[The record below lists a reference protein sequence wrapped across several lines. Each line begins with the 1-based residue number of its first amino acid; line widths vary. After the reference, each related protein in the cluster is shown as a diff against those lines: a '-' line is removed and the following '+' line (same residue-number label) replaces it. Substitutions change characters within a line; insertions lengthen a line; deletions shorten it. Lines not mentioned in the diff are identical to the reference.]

1 MEPRLRADL
10 GGCECG
16 IAGMIRIAL
25 SRRAGPGA
33 GPGRGP
39 GPGRLK
45 FTIDAAPPTGDLRA
59 ELVGR
64 TLLYW
69 WPADGWQRGTVAR
82 LCPRGAVSHVVA
94 YTRQTSA
101 LPGSGGGTGIR
112 PSGLL
117 GLAGPARGSG
127 APTDSESGSGAP
139 TESKSVSVSP
149 QITQAEDTTVAEPGQ
164 GCRTRLP
171 WTAGGP
177 LPLRLNHD
185 YRDGESRRLPIRR
198 VGAGLSLAGAG
209 VTVTGAV
216 IVMIRS
222 S

>member
-1 MEPRLRADL
+1 MSKSDQAQDNKQIFHLNSLTRPTETLRYN
-10 GGCECG
+10 
-16 IAGMIRIAL
+16 I
-25 SRRAGPGA
+25 
-33 GPGRGP
+33 
-39 GPGRLK
+39 
-45 FTIDAAPPTGDLRA
+45 FDA
-59 ELVGR
+59 
-64 TLLYW
+64 
-69 WPADGWQRGTVAR
+69 
-82 LCPRGAVSHVVA
+82 
-94 YTRQTSA
+94 
-101 LPGSGGGTGIR
+101 GIR

-209 VTVTGAV
+209 VSVTGAV